1 MKIIIIL
8 ATRRSLRR
16 ETGKVYHQDNYV
28 ANILFSSDILQTEI
42 FNGTVFNISGEV
54 IICSNRW
61 EVKVIQQRLSTLSP
75 RSTINE
81 DNCKGIVIVDSDSI
95 KWNEDGSITYSG
107 RRKF

>member
-1 MKIIIIL
+1 M
-8 ATRRSLRR
+8 
-16 ETGKVYHQDNYV
+16 YHQDNYV

-54 IICSNRW
+54 IICSNRC